1 MLAFIPSVPSRPPSP
16 LAEELGQRLG
26 ETIEQFRQQHPDL
39 SRTDV
44 MQAARI
50 AMTRSGGACSVAR
63 SALIAVVV
71 GALLLGVF
79 ATLAANG
86 GRCPAPAPVLM
97 IAVVVAVVLVL
108 LVLKRR

>member
-1 MLAFIPSVPSRPPSP
+1 MLAFIPCVPPHPPSP
-16 LAEELGQRLG
+16 LAEELGQRLA

-39 SRTDV
+39 SRADV

-50 AMTRSGGACSVAR
+50 AITRSGDVSSAPR
-63 SALIAVVV
+63 SALIAAVV

-79 ATLAANG
+79 ATLAASG
-86 GRCPAPAPVLM
+86 GRCPAQAPVLM
-97 IAVVVAVVLVL
+97 IAVAAAVVLVL